1 VDLSHPLV
9 AGTPS
14 APRRRI
20 VARTDDLVF
29 ILIEPSAVRGA
40 NPVQLKKTL
49 CSVLLIGLFIALL
62 VPLRPAT
69 AQRGSEYEWIDPI
82 VVLRRILLEGY
93 HEQPDEEAMQHAM
106 LTAMADVLDDPYTVY
121 VPPAAEVEFNKAMRG
136 TYVGIG
142 AEVDIVDNYL
152 TIVSPLE
159 DSPALDAGVK
169 AGDIVLEIEGA
180 STIDRSI
187 DDCIE
192 TLLGE
197 PGTPVDIRVRH
208 LDGSEE
214 TLTIV
219 RQKIVTPT
227 VKGVRRD
234 GDTWDFWLDERRRI
248 GFVRLSQFTRAST
261 EALEDVLLHL
271 TQGGLGGLVLD
282 LRGNP
287 GGELTVAIDVA
298 DLFLDEGLIVS
309 VKGRG
314 QAPQSWQAKRNGT
327 LPDFPMIVLVNR
339 HSASAAEIVAGALQ
353 VNGRARVLGTRTF
366 GKGSVQEVRDL
377 PYDQGT
383 IKLTTAH
390 YYLPGG
396 RNISRTNDD
405 AVWGVDP
412 DEGFVVKMGDE
423 AFVDMILARRRFEV
437 IRPESGPQ
445 QASFDDPRWI
455 RETLSDVQLAAALE
469 AMRQRLDAGTWPVLG
484 NSDATQLALEQR
496 IEDQWRLRR
505 HILARL
511 DDVDQ
516 RLRELHEL
524 AEDSGRAPLLP
535 ADADLTGGTLA
546 VRDRQGNLIGAYRL
560 VEGDLEVA
568 LQKIELTPID
578 EDDAPP

>member
-1 VDLSHPLV
+1 M
-9 AGTPS
+9 
-14 APRRRI
+14 
-20 VARTDDLVF
+20 
-29 ILIEPSAVRGA
+29 
-40 NPVQLKKTL
+40 QLKRIL
-49 CSVLLIGLFIALL
+49 CSVGLIGLFGALL
-62 VPLRPAT
+62 APLPPAA

-82 VVLRRILLEGY
+82 VVLRRILLDGY
-93 HEQPDEEAMQHAM
+93 YEQPDEEAIQQAM
-106 LTAMADVLDDPYTVY
+106 LAAMVSVLDDPYTVY

-142 AEVDIVDNYL
+142 AEIDIVDDYL

-180 STIDRSI
+180 PTSDRSI
-187 DDCIE
+187 DDSIE
-192 TLLGE
+192 KLLGE
-197 PGTPVDIRVRH
+197 PGTPVTIRVRH
-208 LDGSEE
+208 LDGTEE
-214 TLTIV
+214 ALTIE

-227 VKGVRRD
+227 VKGVRRA
-234 GDTWDFWLDERRRI
+234 GDAWDFWLDEQRRI
-248 GFVRLSQFTRAST
+248 GFVRLTQFTQAST
-261 EALEDVLLHL
+261 DALEVALDRL
-271 TQGGLGGLVLD
+271 TQEGLGGLVLD

-287 GGELTVAIDVA
+287 GGELSVAIGVA
-298 DLFLDEGLIVS
+298 DLFLDDGLIVS
-309 VKGRG
+309 VRGRG
-314 QAPQSWQAKRNGT
+314 QPSQSWQAKPDGT

-339 HSASAAEIVAGALQ
+339 HSASASEIVAGALQ

-383 IKLTTAH
+383 VKLTSGH

-412 DEGFVVKMGDE
+412 DEGFVISMDDD

-437 IRPESGPQ
+437 IRPEAGPEP
-445 QASFDDPRWI
+445 ASFDDPQWI
-455 RETLSDVQLAAALE
+455 RDTLSDVQLAAALE
-469 AMRQRLDAGTWPVLG
+469 ALRERLDSGTWPVLG
-484 NSDATQLALEQR
+484 EGDATQLALQQR
-496 IEDQWRLRR
+496 IQDQWRLRR
-505 HILARL
+505 HIMERL
-511 DDVDQ
+511 DDIDG

-524 AEDSGRAPLLP
+524 AEAAGRPRLLP
-535 ADADLTGGTLA
+535 PDADLAGGTLA
-546 VRDRQGNLIGAYRL
+546 VRDRQGNLVGAYRL

-578 EDDAPP
+578 ADDVPP